1 MKTFKVTYKSKVDGK
16 WRIMYRVFQ
25 ANSTE
30 DAIKR
35 MDLWPPLILK
45 VELYE
50 TNVHTGTAG

>member
-1 MKTFKVTYKSKVDGK
+1 MKTYKVTYKNKIDGQ

-45 VELYE
+45 VEL
-50 TNVHTGTAG
+50 V